1 MAIQIQNPKVA
12 SSSKIKKI
20 GVKLPFTRSDGGIFE
35 QSVST
40 QDQLLSNF
48 INLIMTNKG
57 ERVMQPEFGTSLRSL
72 VFEQNTP
79 DLYAR
84 IKYRLLRE
92 IEYWL
97 PYVILDDII
106 VEQMA
111 DTYRIQDQEH
121 GVTITIRAT
130 LSEQLANI
138 NITFNVTLTGIRI
151 TSVE

>member
-1 MAIQIQNPKVA
+1 
-12 SSSKIKKI
+12 
-20 GVKLPFTRSDGGIFE
+20 
-35 QSVST
+35 
-40 QDQLLSNF
+40 
-48 INLIMTNKG
+48 MTNKG